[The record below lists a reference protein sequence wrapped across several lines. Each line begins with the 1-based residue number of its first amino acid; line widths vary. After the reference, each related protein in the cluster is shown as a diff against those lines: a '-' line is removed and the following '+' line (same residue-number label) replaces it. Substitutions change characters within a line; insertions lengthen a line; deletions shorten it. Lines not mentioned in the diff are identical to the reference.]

1 MINPQL
7 AKPLYEQ
14 IKDYLLNCIDQGI
27 YPADTRLPSERDL
40 AEQFGVSRLT
50 VKKAI
55 SDLLQSGHVYVQIG
69 KGTYVSRAKIDQ
81 SLDALTSFS
90 EDVGKRRQRPSS
102 RVLEAREIP
111 ASVDEART
119 LRIPAGA
126 PLFLL
131 RRVRLADDVPMAI
144 ESSRVVAAL
153 CPGLLD
159 GRDFGATSLY
169 HVLRAEYS
177 IRLTYAEQS
186 IEARLASI
194 EEAHLLA
201 VEVRA
206 PILGISRVTYTDTDV
221 PVEFALSAYCGTRYK
236 FQAILRRV

>member
-14 IKDYLLNCIDQGI
+14 IKDYLLICIEQGI
-27 YPADTRLPSERDL
+27 YLPDTRLPSERDL
-40 AEQFGVSRLT
+40 AEQFKVSRLT

-69 KGTYVSRAKIDQ
+69 KGTYVSRPKVDQ
-81 SLDALTSFS
+81 SLDVLTSFS
-90 EDVGKRRQRPSS
+90 EDIGKRRQRPSS
-102 RVLEAREIP
+102 RVLEAREIA
-111 ASVDEART
+111 ASDEEARI
-119 LRIPAGA
+119 LRVPAGA

-131 RRVRLADDVPMAI
+131 RRVRLADEVPMAI
-144 ESSRVVAAL
+144 ESSRLVAAL

-159 GRDFGATSLY
+159 GRDFGAESLY
-169 HVLRAEYS
+169 HVLRGEYN

-186 IEARLASI
+186 IEARWATS
-194 EEAHLLA
+194 EEAHLLG

-206 PILGISRVTYTDTDV
+206 PILGIARVTYTDTDL
-221 PVEFALSAYCGTRYK
+221 PVEYALSAYCGTRYK